1 MLNKTNRFRV
11 DTPNPWMEKGKIV
24 TSTNKVECGDYPHI
38 FSPLYRY
45 KDTDVLLAV
54 GDTVFRIINKN
65 WEDKVKAVQITEYH
79 LDSDVEI
86 FVSLNDAEN
95 ELKRRKK
102 EKQKLY
108 NQHDI
113 YLNLEHIFLISN
125 KKDVSTMTIV
135 DIEKTFDYIRSMSE
149 QTLKILKS
157 K

>member
-1 MLNKTNRFRV
+1 MLNKTNKFRV

-54 GDTVFRIINKN
+54 GDTVFRIVHKN

-86 FVSLNDAEN
+86 FVSLDDAEN
-95 ELKRRKK
+95 ELERRKK

-108 NQHDI
+108 NQHDV
-113 YLNLEHIFLISN
+113 YSALESIFLYTSQPI
-125 KKDVSTMTIV
+125 KDMSFE
-135 DIEKTFDYIRSMSE
+135 DIEKRFNHINTHARE
-149 QTLKILKS
+149 ALTILKS